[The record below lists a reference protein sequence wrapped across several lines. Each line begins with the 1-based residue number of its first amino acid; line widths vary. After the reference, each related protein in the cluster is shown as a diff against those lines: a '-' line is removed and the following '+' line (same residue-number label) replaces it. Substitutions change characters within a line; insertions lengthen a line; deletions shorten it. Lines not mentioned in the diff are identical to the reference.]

1 MLKKKIGIYALILA
15 MAAAGLAGCGTT
27 EKANPSEKPLSK
39 SGDKEG
45 DKSFS
50 VVCTIF
56 PEYDWTKEI
65 LGEHADD
72 AEITYL
78 LDNGIDLHNYQPTAD
93 DILTISSCDLFVYVG
108 GESDEWVE
116 NALAE
121 ATNKDMKVINLMD
134 VLGDSAKVEELKEG
148 MQESEHEHSHDH
160 NTDFEDY
167 DVKDRTL
174 SEWDGSWQSTYPL
187 LLDGSL
193 DEVWEHKAEED
204 DTMSAEDYKKKYTTA
219 YETDVVTINI
229 NAPEIEYVTAEKSIK
244 AEYDYSGFY
253 IRTKDDGSKQVR
265 YKFEKK
271 SGDDSAAKYIVFSD
285 HNIEPSEPEHFHLY
299 SGNDGFDTLVEE
311 GTHFPTYYPS
321 ALTADDIVEEMTG
334 GESHDHDHSKEVST
348 FEDDEVKDR
357 SLSDWAGEWQSA
369 YPLVLDGSLDEAW
382 EHKSED
388 GSMTAEEYKDYYTI
402 GYKTDISSVKI
413 DGDNITFTYDDG
425 KTVSSDYE
433 YTGYF
438 IQNWSTGT
446 KAAMYR
452 FEAVDKESG
461 APVYIEFNDHMIEP
475 EKAEHFH
482 LRMSN
487 ESYDAIVDPEGN
499 WPTFFD
505 AALTPDEVCDE
516 VIGHGHSDEDEDE
529 EEHEHEDEHE
539 EEHEDEHEHHHE
551 EGEEEYDE
559 HVWLSVKNAKTIC
572 GAIEKELEAIDPDNA
587 ADYKANLE
595 SYTAK
600 LDELDNSFKTL
611 VDSASSKTLVFGD
624 RFPFRYFVDD
634 YGLDYY
640 AAFIGCSAETEAS
653 FETIAFLADKV
664 NELDCGTIFT
674 LENSSKDIANS
685 IISASGKSAEIA
697 ELNSLQSISADDIA
711 NGTSYLSIM
720 QKNYDVLAGVLK

>member
-15 MAAAGLAGCGTT
+15 MAAAGLAGCGTA
-27 EKANPSEKPLSK
+27 EKANSSEKPLSK

-78 LDNGIDLHNYQPTAD
+78 LDNGVDLHNYQPTAD
-93 DILTISSCDLFVYVG
+93 DILKISSCDLFVYVG

-121 ATNKDMKVINLMD
+121 ANNEDMKVVELMD
-134 VLGDSAKVEELKEG
+134 ILGDSAKVEELKEG
-148 MQESEHEHSHDH
+148 MQEDEHEH
-160 NTDFEDY
+160 E
-167 DVKDRTL
+167 
-174 SEWDGSWQSTYPL
+174 
-187 LLDGSL
+187 
-193 DEVWEHKAEED
+193 
-204 DTMSAEDYKKKYTTA
+204 
-219 YETDVVTINI
+219 
-229 NAPEIEYVTAEKSIK
+229 
-244 AEYDYSGFY
+244 
-253 IRTKDDGSKQVR
+253 
-265 YKFEKK
+265 
-271 SGDDSAAKYIVFSD
+271 
-285 HNIEPSEPEHFHLY
+285 
-299 SGNDGFDTLVEE
+299 
-311 GTHFPTYYPS
+311 
-321 ALTADDIVEEMTG
+321 
-334 GESHDHDHSKEVST
+334 HDHSKEVST

-539 EEHEDEHEHHHE
+539 EEHEEEHEHHHE

-559 HVWLSVKNAKTIC
+559 HVWLSVKNAKNIC

-653 FETIAFLADKV
+653 FETIAFLAEKV

-685 IISASGKSAEIA
+685 IISASGKNAEIA